1 MVNNYDFVITSG
13 GIGPTHD
20 GTFTKLAGLY
30 HPPLT
35 HDYAVPYI
43 SDITYASLAKAFNQ
57 PLAHHQETLR
67 RMAEMSRNR
76 PSVAQQDE
84 EQKTARE
91 RMALFPAE
99 AEVLYI
105 ESEIWVVCGAFCQ
118 LFFPS
123 KLDLY
128 FDISSQWY
136 DWEANFASFRVY
148 QGCSSEC

>member
-1 MVNNYDFVITSG
+1 MNSVEASRRMVNNYDFVITSG

-35 HDYAVPYI
+35 HGYAVPYI

-105 ESEIWVVCGAFCQ
+105 ESEIWVVCGAF
-118 LFFPS
+118 LSAVVF
-123 KLDLY
+123 
-128 FDISSQWY
+128 
-136 DWEANFASFRVY
+136 
-148 QGCSSEC
+148 

>member
-35 HDYAVPYI
+35 HDYAVPCI

-105 ESEIWVVCGAFCQ
+105 ESEIWVVCGVLSLALVF
-118 LFFPS
+118 LVN
-123 KLDLY
+123 LT
-128 FDISSQWY
+128 
-136 DWEANFASFRVY
+136 
-148 QGCSSEC
+148 